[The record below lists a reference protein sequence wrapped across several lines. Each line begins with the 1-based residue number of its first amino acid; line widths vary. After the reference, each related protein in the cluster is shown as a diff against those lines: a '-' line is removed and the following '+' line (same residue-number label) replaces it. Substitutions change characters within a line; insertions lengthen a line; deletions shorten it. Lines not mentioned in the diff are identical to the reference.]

1 MIFLYLY
8 IDMTIKHFLIVTLL
22 FLQTLLA
29 HAFALNNTFAAT
41 DTIRFDD
48 GSWYVG
54 GIADSLFNGYGKMVY
69 PDGMVYEGEWLKGLW
84 NGKGKLSYPDG
95 DSYNGQF
102 LNHEFCGLGTYIYA
116 NGDTYNGYW
125 EHSMFNGAGT
135 MEYANGS
142 TYSGSWKNDKKDGI
156 GILFDAPT
164 GVLIKGYF
172 ENDQFIHPINY
183 QEETGQQEPQYYA
196 YQENHEKREQFHCKG
211 DITMGFSYGFEQLFF
226 ADAGYYFTDSFFAG
240 LSLGFCPTV
249 NQNGYESITYDQET
263 GQPITLVGWDWYPD
277 EILTE
282 ETYNIFRLAAVG
294 GLSWKWLTLGTTIGM
309 GFRNTIRNCRSL
321 EHNDSYFEPG
331 TLYYRKQF
339 DGVAFSY
346 NVFAD
351 IVISRTVRPFYACSM
366 RAGYGNLE
374 GFFMGLGFVF

>member
-1 MIFLYLY
+1 MIFPYLY
-8 IDMTIKHFLIVTLL
+8 TDMTIKHFLIVAFL
-22 FLQTLLA
+22 FLQVHIA
-29 HAFALNNTFAAT
+29 HAYAANNMVAAT

-69 PDGMVYEGEWLKGLW
+69 PDGMVYEGEWLNGLW

-125 EHSMFNGAGT
+125 EHGMFNGAGT
-135 MEYANGS
+135 MEYADGS

-172 ENDQFIHPINY
+172 ENDRFSHPINN
-183 QEETGQQEPQYYA
+183 QEETTQPESQDYTYQESHDKQEP
-196 YQENHEKREQFHCKG
+196 FHCKG
-211 DITMGFSYGFEQLFF
+211 DITMGLSYGFKQFFF
-226 ADAGYYFTDSFFAG
+226 ADAGYYLSDSFFAG
-240 LSLGFCPTV
+240 MSLGFCPTV
-249 NQNGYESITYDQET
+249 HHDGYESIIYDQET
-263 GQPITLVGWDWYPD
+263 GQAITLVEWDWYPD

-282 ETYNIFRLAAVG
+282 DTYNLFRLSAVG
-294 GLSWKWLTLGTTIGM
+294 GLSWKWFTLGASAGIGLWT
-309 GFRNTIRNCRSL
+309 TIRNCRSL
-321 EHNDSYFEPG
+321 AHNDSYFEPG
-331 TLYYRKQF
+331 TLYYRKQLAS
-339 DGVAFSY
+339 VAFCY
-346 NVFAD
+346 NVYTD
-351 IVISRTVRPFYACSM
+351 IILSRTVRPFYACSM
-366 RAGYGNLE
+366 RVGYGNFE
-374 GFFMGLGFVF
+374 GLFVGLGFVF